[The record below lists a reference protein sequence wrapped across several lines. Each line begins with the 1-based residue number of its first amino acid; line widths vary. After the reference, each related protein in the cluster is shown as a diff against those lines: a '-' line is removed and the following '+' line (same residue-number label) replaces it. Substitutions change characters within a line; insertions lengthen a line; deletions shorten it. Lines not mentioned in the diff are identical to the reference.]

1 VAAGKVFFADGTGV
15 VRSLSVT
22 GQVAQ
27 VATFPLTSSQQMLSF
42 AVSPDGGQILASI
55 FTIPPKPATGDPCS
69 NPTAPIFA
77 PGYFSVDVFSATPG
91 SAGRLID
98 HQTFP
103 ESSSS
108 MPMPMELLGW
118 DQVGPVGTNPTAW
131 ATQGGG
137 PAHYHGTP
145 VRIDATTGK
154 VLNPISD
161 PSCSVWDLAPNG
173 DYVCTPQNAD
183 ISVRH
188 PNGSEVWH
196 VAGQPNAGY
205 YFAFLSPDEQHLVA
219 LGSGSEVL
227 GHDGTDVKLPDSFYH
242 DGWLDSSTVI
252 GGGFN
257 TNLNYVSL
265 SAPSTVVDIG
275 FKGLFIGTVRP

>member
-27 VATFPLTSSQQMLSF
+27 IATFPLTSSQQMLSF
-42 AVSPDGGQILASI
+42 AVSPDGSQILAAI

-77 PGYFSVDVFSATPG
+77 PGDFSVDVFSAAAG
-91 SAGRLID
+91 GAGRLLN

-103 ESSSS
+103 QSSSS
-108 MPMPMELLGW
+108 MPRPMELLGW
-118 DQVGPVGTNPTAW
+118 DQVGPIGTDVTGW

-137 PAHYHGTP
+137 PSHYHGIP

-173 DYVCTPQNAD
+173 DYVCTPQNGD

-196 VAGQPNAGY
+196 AAGQPNVGY
-205 YFAFLSPDEQHLVA
+205 YLAFLSPDEQHLVA
-219 LGSGSEVL
+219 LGSGGEVL
-227 GHDGTDVKLPDSFYH
+227 GRDGTDVKLPDSFYH
-242 DGWLDSSTVI
+242 DGWLDSNTVI

-257 TNLNYVSL
+257 TNLDYITLNS
-265 SAPSTVVDIG
+265 PSTIVDIG